1 MSDIPGFRCTDCGKC
16 CLEGAGILPVVE
28 ADIALWEAHAPQ
40 VLDYVKIAGPA
51 GERSGEMG
59 KANKSTR
66 CLWIKKFPGR
76 DQYYCRIYQWR
87 PQVCRRYPTSL
98 EHARLTDCPGVD

>member
-1 MSDIPGFRCTDCGKC
+1 
-16 CLEGAGILPVVE
+16 LPVVE
-28 ADIALWEAHAPQ
+28 VDIARWQEHAPH
-40 VLDYVKIAGPA
+40 VLDYVKYTGPA
-51 GERSGEMG
+51 GKRTGEMS
-59 KANKSTR
+59 KTNNSTR

-76 DQYYCRIYQWR
+76 DRYYCRIYQWR